1 MFLGVLV
8 TEVKPLLTQIIQIL
22 PFYYLCSSNE
32 EVVQSSDIIFLGL
45 LPGPA
50 REILPSM
57 PFHKDHFVISMMAA
71 VDINEVINLIGKVSS
86 DRIVRTVPLPSNSQ
100 RSGPILLHPSN
111 NYAEEILSVV
121 GSPVVC
127 HTEGNYEIINQ
138 IDITIHDFL
147 MIILLL
153 IIIFFILLNEL
164 RLYHTNFCLKSIK
177 IEIIFIITIHH
188 IYNCCLLRP
197 LFIFCKYSKLIPIS
211 YFLFII
217 LHL

>member
-1 MFLGVLV
+1 
-8 TEVKPLLTQIIQIL
+8 
-22 PFYYLCSSNE
+22 
-32 EVVQSSDIIFLGL
+32 
-45 LPGPA
+45 
-50 REILPSM
+50 M

-138 IDITIHDFL
+138 IDITIHDFS

-188 IYNCCLLRP
+188 IYNCCLLP
-197 LFIFCKYSKLIPIS
+197 LLFLIFCKYSKLIPIS